1 MHRIIFTLLAG
12 LALLGSASSAQA
24 QQHVIKLNLFSPIVR
39 TVSGFYENAFSETTS
54 AQLGFFY
61 TGTSIDDTKFS
72 GFGITPEIRFYL
84 SETTAPEGF
93 YAAPFI
99 RYQNFDLTDE
109 STDSRATLNNFG
121 GGLLIGKQWIFKE
134 RIALDAFIGPSYV
147 SGSLKVKSEG
157 TNEDIFETGAF
168 DGFGVRLGLSFGVA
182 F

>member
-1 MHRIIFTLLAG
+1 MLVG
-12 LALLGSASSAQA
+12 LAILGSTSGVQA
-24 QQHVIKLNLFSPIVR
+24 QKSVIKLNLFSPIVS
-39 TVSGFYENAFSETTS
+39 TVSGFYENAFSENTS

-61 TGTSIDDTKFS
+61 TGASIGDTKFS

-84 SETTAPEGF
+84 SETSAPQGF

-99 RYQNFDLTDE
+99 RYQNFDLTE
-109 STDSRATLNNFG
+109 ENTDSKATLSNFG

-147 SGSLKVKSEG
+147 SGSIEVESQG
-157 TNEDIFETGAF
+157 TNEDIFETGALN
-168 DGFGVRLGLSFGVA
+168 GFGVRLGLSFGIA

>member
-12 LALLGSASSAQA
+12 LALLGSTSSVQA

-61 TGTSIDDTKFS
+61 TGISIDDTEFS
-72 GFGITPEIRFYL
+72 GFGITPEVRFYL

-99 RYQNFDLTDE
+99 RYQNFDLTIED
-109 STDSRATLNNFG
+109 TNARATLSNFG

-134 RIALDAFIGPSYV
+134 RIALDAFIGPSYI
-147 SGSLKVKSEG
+147 SGSVKVESPG
-157 TNEDIFETGAF
+157 SDEDDFETGGL